1 VRGPLNLDDVESLY
15 ATARTPEQHREAAGQ
30 LAAWAEEVRP
40 SDEEV
45 SAATLLVSAGEQ
57 LSSSGDLQGAV
68 DMFRRAVAA
77 EGQAPPDVRCYLHQ
91 GLLGAGDVA
100 GARRVADELRR
111 AAPTDGDVYLFIG
124 ENYELVD
131 DLHEAH
137 RWMTMGLLRFVSDVE
152 QGDDLAAGDAA
163 LLVRARYRIRRSLE
177 LPTDDY
183 DALAETALRG
193 D

>member
-1 VRGPLNLDDVESLY
+1 
-15 ATARTPEQHREAAGQ
+15 
-30 LAAWAEEVRP
+30 
-40 SDEEV
+40 
-45 SAATLLVSAGEQ
+45 
-57 LSSSGDLQGAV
+57 
-68 DMFRRAVAA
+68 
-77 EGQAPPDVRCYLHQ
+77 
-91 GLLGAGDVA
+91 
-100 GARRVADELRR
+100 VADELRR